1 MRELIK
7 ILQGYQLDALHNG
20 ATCSLE
26 TTCLDSSVTEVKV
39 KVYYSN
45 VIGSD
50 FIDNRTFTATFGS
63 GDEKQSNDAK
73 LKALNQFLY
82 SISK

>member
-7 ILQGYQLDALHNG
+7 ILQEYQLDALRNG

-26 TTCLDSSVTEVKV
+26 TACLDSNLTEVKI

-45 VIGSD
+45 VIGGD

-63 GDEKQSNDAK
+63 EDGKLSNDAK
-73 LKALNQFLY
+73 LKALNQFIY